1 MLTPAVFMVW
11 FGYMAHL
18 SQGEGGRLSLPFA
31 ITTCYA
37 KACVGGQVKT
47 AALFMYAVVQQS
59 SLCTNDS
66 SDLIYVPIRRNMFQC
81 FYFYLCPYTPLCYLW
96 LRPPLSLRPTGFGKL
111 KKGKY
116 FCPKIMLKIQQVEWG
131 RKIMMGL
138 NWTILQQKLGRLFEA
153 IFKVFQTKLFCILP
167 NYKVICSML
176 NCKSTVNIELDGWI
190 SLLRACL
197 QRHGSSLGSNPDIS
211 QKYKMGDIQVSK
223 DGAKNTLARQ
233 KILEKTL
240 RHTK

>member
-1 MLTPAVFMVW
+1 
-11 FGYMAHL
+11 
-18 SQGEGGRLSLPFA
+18 
-31 ITTCYA
+31 
-37 KACVGGQVKT
+37 
-47 AALFMYAVVQQS
+47 
-59 SLCTNDS
+59 
-66 SDLIYVPIRRNMFQC
+66 
-81 FYFYLCPYTPLCYLW
+81 
-96 LRPPLSLRPTGFGKL
+96 
-111 KKGKY
+111 
-116 FCPKIMLKIQQVEWG
+116 
-131 RKIMMGL
+131 
-138 NWTILQQKLGRLFEA
+138 
-153 IFKVFQTKLFCILP
+153 
-167 NYKVICSML
+167 ML